1 MAASFWRGIA
11 SWWVRPSERE
21 ALLAAVEAI
30 RDAAVAQARA
40 SEAHAV
46 LLQQWIGSFATA
58 EAGSSQVVTPQDE
71 IAMQAERDLTQL
83 KKAGFPL
90 EGDAMEQDRWLLDF
104 MAQPL
109 R

>member
-1 MAASFWRGIA
+1 MAASLRRWLAG
-11 SWWVRPSERE
+11 WWTRPSERE
-21 ALLAAVEAI
+21 ALLAAVEAM
-30 RDAAVAQARA
+30 RDASVAHARA

-71 IAMQAERDLTQL
+71 LEMQSDRDLAQL

-90 EGDAMEQDRWLLDF
+90 AGDAVEQDRWLLDF
-104 MAQPL
+104 MAHPL
-109 R
+109 T